1 LKNQS
6 NKVKNEIV
14 RKYTKEFFLNKL
26 NRLTPLTNKKQKIN
40 SRLYR
45 DAQPLNSTK
54 KIFFK
59 KKNYR
64 EVELKEFSILYLII
78 NNLHVFEKRIELLS
92 ELKLYTEICVD
103 FLNKIIDFLSSNKTF
118 ETNTLKEKFK
128 QPKYL
133 SLINDIS
140 ALAPVKFITEI
151 KKNDDEILLVF
162 DEINNDLKK
171 FELNQKIN
179 NLEKKM
185 IQNMNE
191 ETYKELLDLKRQVNK
206 G

>member
-1 LKNQS
+1 
-6 NKVKNEIV
+6 
-14 RKYTKEFFLNKL
+14 
-26 NRLTPLTNKKQKIN
+26 
-40 SRLYR
+40 
-45 DAQPLNSTK
+45 
-54 KIFFK
+54 
-59 KKNYR
+59 
-64 EVELKEFSILYLII
+64 LII
-78 NNLHVFEKRIELLS
+78 NNLHVFEKRIDLLS

-128 QPKYL
+128 QTKYL
-133 SLINDIS
+133 SLINDIDV
-140 ALAPVKFITEI
+140 LAPVKFITGI
-151 KKNDDEILLVF
+151 KKNDDEILLIF

-171 FELNQKIN
+171 FELNQKID

-191 ETYKELLDLKRQVNK
+191 ETYKELLDLKRQANN

>member
-1 LKNQS
+1 M
-6 NKVKNEIV
+6 
-14 RKYTKEFFLNKL
+14 
-26 NRLTPLTNKKQKIN
+26 
-40 SRLYR
+40 
-45 DAQPLNSTK
+45 
-54 KIFFK
+54 
-59 KKNYR
+59 
-64 EVELKEFSILYLII
+64 II
-78 NNLHVFEKRIELLS
+78 NNLHVFEKKIELLS
-92 ELKLYTEICVD
+92 ELKLYTKICVD
-103 FLNKIIDFLSSNKTF
+103 FLNKIIDFLSSDKIF

-128 QPKYL
+128 QTKYL

-151 KKNDDEILLVF
+151 KKNDDEILLIF

-171 FELNQKIN
+171 FELNQKID

-191 ETYKELLDLKRQVNK
+191 ETYKELLDLKRQANN

>member
-1 LKNQS
+1 M
-6 NKVKNEIV
+6 
-14 RKYTKEFFLNKL
+14 
-26 NRLTPLTNKKQKIN
+26 
-40 SRLYR
+40 
-45 DAQPLNSTK
+45 
-54 KIFFK
+54 
-59 KKNYR
+59 
-64 EVELKEFSILYLII
+64 
-78 NNLHVFEKRIELLS
+78 
-92 ELKLYTEICVD
+92 
-103 FLNKIIDFLSSNKTF
+103 SSNKYF

-128 QPKYL
+128 QTKYL

-151 KKNDDEILLVF
+151 KKNDDEILLIF

-191 ETYKELLDLKRQVNK
+191 ETYKELLDLKRQANN

>member
-1 LKNQS
+1 LNQ
-6 NKVKNEIV
+6 
-14 RKYTKEFFLNKL
+14 
-26 NRLTPLTNKKQKIN
+26 LTPLTNKKQKIN

-45 DAQPLNSTK
+45 EVQPLNSTK
-54 KIFFK
+54 EIFFK

-78 NNLHVFEKRIELLS
+78 NNLHVFEKKIELLS

-103 FLNKIIDFLSSNKTF
+103 FLDKIIDFLSSNKTF
-118 ETNTLKEKFK
+118 EINTLKEKFK
-128 QPKYL
+128 QTKYL

-140 ALAPVKFITEI
+140 ALAPVKFITET
-151 KKNDDEILLVF
+151 KKNDGEILLIF

-171 FELNQKIN
+171 FELNQKIDK
-179 NLEKKM
+179 LEKKM

-191 ETYKELLDLKRQVNK
+191 ETYKELLDLKRQANN

>member
-1 LKNQS
+1 M
-6 NKVKNEIV
+6 
-14 RKYTKEFFLNKL
+14 
-26 NRLTPLTNKKQKIN
+26 
-40 SRLYR
+40 
-45 DAQPLNSTK
+45 
-54 KIFFK
+54 
-59 KKNYR
+59 
-64 EVELKEFSILYLII
+64 II

-128 QPKYL
+128 QTKYL

-151 KKNDDEILLVF
+151 KKNDDEILLIF

-171 FELNQKIN
+171 FELNQKID

-191 ETYKELLDLKRQVNK
+191 ETYKELLDLKRQANNS
-206 G
+206 

>member
-1 LKNQS
+1 
-6 NKVKNEIV
+6 
-14 RKYTKEFFLNKL
+14 
-26 NRLTPLTNKKQKIN
+26 
-40 SRLYR
+40 
-45 DAQPLNSTK
+45 
-54 KIFFK
+54 
-59 KKNYR
+59 
-64 EVELKEFSILYLII
+64 LII
-78 NNLHVFEKRIELLS
+78 NNLNVFEKKIELLS

-103 FLNKIIDFLSSNKTF
+103 FLNKIIDFLSSDKIF

-128 QPKYL
+128 QTKYL

-151 KKNDDEILLVF
+151 KKNDDEILLIF

-171 FELNQKIN
+171 FELDQKIE

-191 ETYKELLDLKRQVNK
+191 ETYKELLDLKRQANN

>member
-1 LKNQS
+1 M
-6 NKVKNEIV
+6 
-14 RKYTKEFFLNKL
+14 
-26 NRLTPLTNKKQKIN
+26 
-40 SRLYR
+40 
-45 DAQPLNSTK
+45 
-54 KIFFK
+54 
-59 KKNYR
+59 
-64 EVELKEFSILYLII
+64 
-78 NNLHVFEKRIELLS
+78 HVFEKKIELLS

-103 FLNKIIDFLSSNKTF
+103 FLNEIIDFLSSNKSF

-128 QPKYL
+128 QTKYL

-151 KKNDDEILLVF
+151 KKNDDEILLIF

-171 FELNQKIN
+171 FELNQKID

-191 ETYKELLDLKRQVNK
+191 ETYKELLDLKRQANN

>member
-1 LKNQS
+1 M
-6 NKVKNEIV
+6 
-14 RKYTKEFFLNKL
+14 
-26 NRLTPLTNKKQKIN
+26 
-40 SRLYR
+40 
-45 DAQPLNSTK
+45 
-54 KIFFK
+54 
-59 KKNYR
+59 
-64 EVELKEFSILYLII
+64 II

-128 QPKYL
+128 QTKYL
-133 SLINDIS
+133 TLINDIS

-151 KKNDDEILLVF
+151 KKNDDEILLIF

-171 FELNQKIN
+171 FELNQKID

-191 ETYKELLDLKRQVNK
+191 ETYKELLDLKRQANN